1 MGPHES
7 PSVYTNLVYDTT
19 NYLNNS
25 LLKFNSITEAAI
37 EEERR
42 RELQD
47 RLAQLDPTENEEDEV
62 SKF

>member
-1 MGPHES
+1 MNIFFH
-7 PSVYTNLVYDTT
+7 
-19 NYLNNS
+19 S
-25 LLKFNSITEAAI
+25 LLRFNSITEAAI

-47 RLAQLDPTENEEDEV
+47 RLAQIGGGGPQENEEDEV

>member
-1 MGPHES
+1 MSKRTPHPTDLDL
-7 PSVYTNLVYDTT
+7 PSF
-19 NYLNNS
+19 S
-25 LLKFNSITEAAI
+25 LLRFNSITEAAI

-47 RLAQLDPTENEEDEV
+47 RLAHAHQPGPQENEEDEV

>member
-1 MGPHES
+1 MIGPEIFCPYKFGIHIF
-7 PSVYTNLVYDTT
+7 NI
-19 NYLNNS
+19 S
-25 LLKFNSITEAAI
+25 LLRFNSITEAAI

-47 RLAQLDPTENEEDEV
+47 RLNAQIGGGPQENEEDEV

>member
-1 MGPHES
+1 M
-7 PSVYTNLVYDTT
+7 VYDTT